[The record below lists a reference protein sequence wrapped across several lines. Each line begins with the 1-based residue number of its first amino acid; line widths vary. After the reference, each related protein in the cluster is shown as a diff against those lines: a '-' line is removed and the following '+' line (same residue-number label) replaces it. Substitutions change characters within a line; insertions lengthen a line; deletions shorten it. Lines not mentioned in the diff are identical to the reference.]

1 MLCACRETLMMIE
14 ALLRPV
20 WEVVT
25 DVLTCFMHGPS
36 KDVQHTDAVPRGRP
50 TWNKTADTTID
61 LSRSKE
67 HHRMSFPE
75 LAHSHTACV
84 LIRFFFPS
92 SSRGAYLERVYLS

>member
-1 MLCACRETLMMIE
+1 MCFVCHKTLLIIK

-20 WEVVT
+20 WEVVA
-25 DVLTCFMHGPS
+25 DILTSFVHGPA

-67 HHRMSFPE
+67 HHRMSFPK

-84 LIRFFFPS
+84 LVRFS
-92 SSRGAYLERVYLS
+92 SSLDNRWIYLVLICP